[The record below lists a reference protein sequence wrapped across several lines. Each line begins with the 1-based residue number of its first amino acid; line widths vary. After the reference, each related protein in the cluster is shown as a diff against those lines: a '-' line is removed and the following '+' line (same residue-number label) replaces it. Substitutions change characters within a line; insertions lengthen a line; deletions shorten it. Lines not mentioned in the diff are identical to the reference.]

1 MPTTSRRKTKPV
13 TQARASENKGLQA
26 VSPESRD
33 LSGASHDVFIHDM
46 SEDGRGIARLGEAV
60 VFVEGALYGERVQI
74 RIRERKKNYLSA
86 VVTAVLEETP
96 YKKPDPCPLLEPES
110 GPSCGGCPYGRL
122 TYETQLVLKEKQ
134 VRDKIS
140 RISGLGT
147 VPILPIIPSDRRE
160 AYRNKAVYRATY
172 DPKTGAGQVGF
183 YAPSSHIL
191 IACSYCAIQS
201 TAANAA
207 ASVLA
212 SYLSFMAGKNGHSS
226 IETMTVKTAFA
237 SRQVMILLE
246 TKGEGLPCVSAL
258 TDDFRKALP
267 GAGFS
272 LTSLLLK
279 RREGKKVANDLLW
292 GRGWVEEDLAGLRM
306 EISEDSFYQVNP
318 FQTEKL
324 YQVVLRYAAL
334 TGTETVY
341 DLYCGVGSI
350 GLFLASQARKIIGIE
365 QARAAIKAARRN
377 AKRNGINK
385 ATYYE
390 GKAENLLPIL
400 LQAAEEKPDIIILD
414 PPRKGCHPALLD
426 TVLHA
431 APRKIIYVSCHPATL
446 ARDLKALTKG
456 SYLPEQ
462 VQPVDMFPQTS
473 AVETVTLLS
482 KLDVEKHTDVE
493 I

>member
-33 LSGASHDVFIHDM
+33 ISGASHDVFIHDM

-86 VVTAVLEETP
+86 IVTAVLEETP
-96 YKKPDPCPLLEPES
+96 YKKPDPCPLLEPEI

-122 TYETQLVLKEKQ
+122 TYEIQLALKEKQ

-160 AYRNKAVYRATY
+160 GYRNKAVYRAAY

-183 YAPSSHIL
+183 YAPSSHTL
-191 IACSYCAIQS
+191 IACSHCAIQS
-201 TAANAA
+201 AAANAA

-212 SYLSFMAGKNGHSS
+212 SYLSFMADKKGHPS

-237 SRQVMILLE
+237 SRQVMIILE
-246 TKGEGLPCVSAL
+246 TKGEGLPCVPAL
-258 TDDFRKALP
+258 ADDFRKALS

-279 RREGKKVANDLLW
+279 RREGKKAATDLLW

-334 TGTETVY
+334 TGTEAVY

-350 GLFLASQARKIIGIE
+350 GLFLASQARKIVGIE
-365 QARAAIKAARRN
+365 QGKAAVKAARRN

-414 PPRKGCHPALLD
+414 PPRNGCHPDLLNA
-426 TVLHA
+426 VLHA
-431 APRKIIYVSCHPATL
+431 APQKIIYVSCHPATL

-456 SYLPEQ
+456 SYLPEKI
-462 VQPVDMFPQTS
+462 QPVDMFPQTS
-473 AVETVTLLS
+473 AVETVALLS
-482 KLDVEKHTDVE
+482 KLDVEKH
-493 I
+493 ISMK